1 MNLELVDV
9 VDVVNVARPGKS
21 MSPTGGRSGS
31 SFNHVIVILH
41 SASICHLS
49 KVICPS
55 ISISILIITTI
66 IIINHRLV
74 IVVPTCDES
83 RSGINLNL
91 WMEGP
96 RVVVLVVL
104 LLFIFLT
111 PDQPA
116 QRRAFVDFE
125 SIQSR
130 RDTEL
135 NVLINGSFGQLNPS
149 SDSWL
154 NLTGFRE
161 DDGYQWDMLAKVQQ
175 WSRNQFDA
183 AWKGID
189 RTKGLPIYDQFSG
202 EVRGDFIQVQPSNP
216 APRLNLTTLDP
227 KKDYMTDLYDRNVTE
242 QKGEM
247 TLSLFDLHPVASHE
261 TSSIKA
267 DFSIWT
273 ESAPGNGWQA
283 RLQGVHLPSGQ
294 VIMTTSSSKFDSLF
308 ALPHFVLDAEAFNSS
323 ISVMNRTVHRFW
335 ETSLDDMSDG
345 LAFAPQCELILWLQP
360 KPHRYEGLDSSQ
372 TSVFLHDVEKELKS
386 PQGAPIG
393 LPPLLS
399 FSAVVFSPDCGYV
412 LEAGSLFG
420 PKVEAYWTLAQRL
433 VFSFVMVVSLQIAL
447 LKRQMEKAATPSTK
461 SRIAYQGIVIA
472 ALGDGLLLFALIALL
487 MIDEAAFLTISSA
500 AFLACIHVAFLEVK
514 FVFDIWTVQVGD
526 PARAE
531 QERQRRTAPA
541 PATVT
546 AIATATAPAV
556 GTPIPPS
563 STPAATTQLPGSL
576 PLPVTTPRPEGATPI
591 IIPSDQGSP
600 FQTEIP
606 STRASFAA
614 IYSRF
619 YFSLVMLMFFSLWAL
634 SWPRPMRS
642 AYTNILIFSYF
653 SFWWPQIYR
662 NTMRNCRKALTWE
675 YVVGSSMLRAVPVLY
690 WYFADHNILS
700 TDTSPSTA
708 FILLGWLW
716 LQVAILVSQQFLG
729 PRLLVRE
736 SWCPP
741 AYDYHPVLR
750 EDDVEAAGMSIGLLA
765 SASEAKDK
773 DDKTRKVFDCAICM
787 NEIDVPVLA
796 KPDNSGGSAGRGT
809 GATWLEQ
816 KNYMVTP
823 CRHIFHA
830 DCLEGWM
837 NLRLVCPVCREALPP
852 L

>member
-1 MNLELVDV
+1 
-9 VDVVNVARPGKS
+9 
-21 MSPTGGRSGS
+21 
-31 SFNHVIVILH
+31 
-41 SASICHLS
+41 
-49 KVICPS
+49 
-55 ISISILIITTI
+55 
-66 IIINHRLV
+66 
-74 IVVPTCDES
+74 
-83 RSGINLNL
+83 
-91 WMEGP
+91 MEGP

-116 QRRAFVDFE
+116 QRRAFVDVE
-125 SIQSR
+125 TVQSKR
-130 RDTEL
+130 ETEL
-135 NVLINGSFGQLNPS
+135 NVLTNGSYGQLNPLAG
-149 SDSWL
+149 SWL
-154 NLTGFRE
+154 NLTGFRK
-161 DDGYQWDMLAKVQQ
+161 DDGYQWNTLAKVQQ
-175 WSRNQFDA
+175 WSRNQFDT

-189 RTKGLPIYDQFSG
+189 RNRGLPIYDQFSG
-202 EVRGDFIQVQPSNP
+202 EIRGDFIQVQPPNP
-216 APRLNLTTLDP
+216 APQLNLTVLDP
-227 KKDYMTDLYDRNVTE
+227 KKEYMTELYERNVTE
-242 QKGEM
+242 DKGEL
-247 TLSLFDLHPVASHE
+247 TLSLFDFHPVASHE
-261 TSSIKA
+261 TSAIKG
-267 DFSIWT
+267 DLSMWT

-294 VIMTTSSSKFDSLF
+294 VIMSTTTSKFDSLF
-308 ALPHFVLDAEAFNSS
+308 ALPHFALDNETFNSS
-323 ISVMNRTVHRFW
+323 ISVMNNTVHRAW
-335 ETSLDDMSDG
+335 ENSFEDMSDG
-345 LAFAPQCELILWLQP
+345 LAFAPQCELIVWLQP
-360 KPHRYEGLDSSQ
+360 KPHRYDGLDPSQ
-372 TSVFLHDVEKELKS
+372 TSIFLQQVEKELTS

-412 LEAGSLFG
+412 LEASSLFG

-433 VFSFVMVVSLQIAL
+433 VFSFVMVIALQIAL

-461 SRIAYQGIVIA
+461 SRIAYPGIVIA

-487 MIDEAAFLTISSA
+487 MIDEAAFLTIASA

-531 QERQRRTAPA
+531 QERQRRTTPPA
-541 PATVT
+541 ST
-546 AIATATAPAV
+546 ASTT
-556 GTPIPPS
+556 TIPPASTSVS
-563 STPAATTQLPGSL
+563 SAPIAAATTQLPGSL
-576 PLPVTTPRPEGATPI
+576 PLPVTAPRPEGATPI

-600 FQTEIP
+600 LQAEIP

-634 SWPRPMRS
+634 SWPRPLRS
-642 AYTNILIFSYF
+642 AYTNLLIFAYF

-675 YVVGSSMLRAVPVLY
+675 YVIGSSLLRAVPALY

-716 LQVAILVSQQFLG
+716 LQVAILLSQQFLG

-750 EDDVEAAGMSIGLLA
+750 EDDVEAGGMSIGLLA

-796 KPDNSGGSAGRGT
+796 KSESSEGVVGRGA
-809 GATWLEQ
+809 GAAWLEQ
-816 KNYMVTP
+816 RNYMVTP

>member
-1 MNLELVDV
+1 
-9 VDVVNVARPGKS
+9 
-21 MSPTGGRSGS
+21 
-31 SFNHVIVILH
+31 
-41 SASICHLS
+41 
-49 KVICPS
+49 
-55 ISISILIITTI
+55 
-66 IIINHRLV
+66 
-74 IVVPTCDES
+74 
-83 RSGINLNL
+83 
-91 WMEGP
+91 MEGP

-116 QRRAFVDFE
+116 QRRAFVDVE
-125 SIQSR
+125 TLQSR
-130 RDTEL
+130 RETEL
-135 NVLINGSFGQLNPS
+135 DVLTNGSYGQFNPS
-149 SDSWL
+149 IDSWL
-154 NLTGFRE
+154 NLTGFRKG
-161 DDGYQWDMLAKVQQ
+161 DGYQWDTLAKVQQ

-183 AWKGID
+183 AWKGLD

-202 EVRGDFIQVQPSNP
+202 EIRGDFIQVQPPNMTP
-216 APRLNLTTLDP
+216 HLNLTVLDP
-227 KKDYMTDLYDRNVTE
+227 KKEYMTEVYERNVTE
-242 QKGEM
+242 PKGEL
-247 TLSLFDLHPVASHE
+247 TLSLFDLNPVASHE
-261 TSSIKA
+261 SSSIKA
-267 DFSIWT
+267 DFSMWT
-273 ESAPGNGWQA
+273 DSAPGNGWQA

-294 VIMTTSSSKFDSLF
+294 VIMSTTTSKFDALF
-308 ALPHFVLDAEAFNSS
+308 ALPHFALDAETFNSS
-323 ISVMNRTVHRFW
+323 IGVMNRTVHRAW
-335 ETSLDDMSDG
+335 QTSLEDMSDG
-345 LAFAPQCELILWLQP
+345 LAFAPQCELIVWLQP
-360 KPHRYEGLDSSQ
+360 KPHRYDGLDSSQ
-372 TSVFLHDVEKELKS
+372 TTIFLQQVEKELKT
-386 PQGAPIG
+386 PLGAPIG
-393 LPPLLS
+393 QPPLLS

-412 LEAGSLFG
+412 LEASSLFG
-420 PKVEAYWTLAQRL
+420 PKIEAYWTLAQRL
-433 VFSFVMVVSLQIAL
+433 VFSFVMVIALQIAL

-461 SRIAYQGIVIA
+461 SRIAYQGVVIA

-487 MIDEAAFLTISSA
+487 MIDEAAFLTIASA

-531 QERQRRTAPA
+531 QERQRRAQQAAVPA
-541 PATVT
+541 PATATGT
-546 AIATATAPAV
+546 AA
-556 GTPIPPS
+556 GTTTL
-563 STPAATTQLPGSL
+563 STPPPATTIQLPGSL
-576 PLPVTTPRPEGATPI
+576 PLPVTAPQPEGANPI

-600 FQTEIP
+600 LQAEIP

-619 YFSLVMLMFFSLWAL
+619 YFSLVVLMFFSLWAL
-634 SWPRPMRS
+634 SWPRPLRS
-642 AYTNILIFSYF
+642 AYTNVLIFAYF

-675 YVVGSSMLRAVPVLY
+675 YVIGSSLLRAIPVLY

-716 LQVAILVSQQFLG
+716 LQASILLSQQFLG

-750 EDDVEAAGMSIGLLA
+750 EDDVEAGGMSIGLLA

-796 KPDNSGGSAGRGT
+796 KSDGSGGGIGRGT

-816 KNYMVTP
+816 RNYMVTP